1 VGDLIVFADTWVAAA
16 LAGCAFLMVGLA
28 IARRQPVYT
37 PPTRYGLLFLALLVL
52 VSILAP
58 MFGHWMG
65 GRSLPNAVGG
75 LLPWNDAAGYFNC
88 ARALADGVALDS
100 FCQRRPHYTAYLTSL
115 LSAAGRDLQ
124 LMLLIQALVLAS
136 GVFLFAKAI
145 SARWGFAVAI
155 VAIAPL
161 AAFAGSHS
169 VTTLTENLG
178 LVLGVVAMVF
188 LLNGSQS
195 RHIGA
200 LATGVFL
207 LTLAL
212 SARAGALFVLPLL
225 LLWPLLLPD
234 FAWQARIRRSAVLLI
249 AIIAGL
255 AVGPIISALLGGDP
269 GDTHANF
276 SYTIFG
282 VISGGKGWLY
292 IYDVHPEFFRRG
304 IPESQ
309 IARDVYAATWRVFL
323 ESPELAIQG
332 LTKGFLIYLER
343 ILKYVPWLPA
353 RIFIVLCWLTGIVHI
368 LRHRQEPTK
377 LMLGLIALGIATS
390 APIIAFDA
398 GTRVYAAT
406 IAADATIVAIG
417 FAVLANTTT
426 RRVAGHDS
434 GTLDLPTF
442 VFTKTTGATNAVFA
456 LFLVLLVTLIPV
468 AIGSTG
474 TQSRHTS
481 LPTTTCAP
489 GSDIAVARLGPGSP
503 VLPIVAD
510 GQETTWPA
518 SPAVSGFTGR
528 MHKHVA
534 KADGLRQATP
544 GTTYLLIYDLVPE
557 PIWVNYVGIAVDMA
571 VPVDGRAYVV
581 CSEDWPTGPL
591 EGARRIT
598 SISPISR

>member
-1 VGDLIVFADTWVAAA
+1 VSDLIVFADKWVGAT
-16 LAGCAFLMVGLA
+16 LAGCAILIVGLA
-28 IARRQPVYT
+28 IVRRQPT
-37 PPTRYGLLFLALLVL
+37 HQLPTTRGLLMLGLLVL
-52 VSILAP
+52 IAVLLP

-88 ARALADGVALDS
+88 ARALADGIALDS

-124 LMLLIQALVLAS
+124 LMLVIQALVLAA
-136 GVFLFAKAI
+136 GLFLFAKTI
-145 SARWGFAVAI
+145 STRWGFAVAI
-155 VAIAPL
+155 VAMAPI
-161 AAFAGSHS
+161 AAFASSHS

-188 LLNGSQS
+188 LLNGTQT
-195 RHIGA
+195 RHIGT
-200 LATGVFL
+200 LATGMFL
-207 LTLAL
+207 LTVAL

-225 LLWPLLLPD
+225 LLWPLLLPN
-234 FAWQARIRRSAVLLI
+234 FTWRTRIVRSAFLLT

-255 AVGPIISALLGGDP
+255 AVGPIVSALLGGDP

-282 VISGGKGWLY
+282 VVSGGKGWLY
-292 IYDVHPEFFRRG
+292 IFDVHPEFFRRG

-309 IARDVYAATWRVFL
+309 IARDVYAAAWKVFL
-323 ESPELAIQG
+323 ESPELAAQG

-343 ILKYVPWLPA
+343 ILKYISWLPA
-353 RIFIVLCWLTGIVHI
+353 RIFIVLCWLTGIVHL
-368 LRHRQEPTK
+368 LRHRREPTK

-390 APIIAFDA
+390 APIISFDA

-406 IAADATIVAIG
+406 IAADAAIVAIG
-417 FAVLANTTT
+417 FFVLSNTMAQ
-426 RRVAGHDS
+426 RVIGHRDEIAD
-434 GTLDLPTF
+434 TPTF
-442 VFTKTTGATNAVFA
+442 VTARTTGATNVVFA
-456 LFLVLLVTLIPV
+456 LFLVLIVTLIPV
-468 AIGSTG
+468 MIGTTG
-474 TQSRHTS
+474 IQSRHTS
-481 LPTTTCAP
+481 LPAASCAS

-503 VLPIVAD
+503 VLSIVAD
-510 GQETTWPA
+510 GQGKIWPA
-518 SPAVSGFTGR
+518 SPAVSDFISR

-534 KADGLRQATP
+534 KADGLRKATP
-544 GTTYLLIYDLVPE
+544 GTTYLLIYDLVPD
-557 PIWVNYVGIAVDMA
+557 PVWVNYVGIAENMT
-571 VPVDGRAYVV
+571 VPRDGRTYAV

-598 SISPISR
+598 SIFPISL